1 MSLELIETAEVAFLY
16 DITIRSQFCTVLPGM
31 VEKVKSKKLYNH
43 KPPCPLWWLQHEIL
57 ISDSVVFLSLP
68 IDIHEHLCV

>member
-1 MSLELIETAEVAFLY
+1 MRMTQHIHCFLTACHMSLELIETTEVAFLY

-43 KPPCPLWWLQHEIL
+43 KPPCPLW
-57 ISDSVVFLSLP
+57 
-68 IDIHEHLCV
+68 